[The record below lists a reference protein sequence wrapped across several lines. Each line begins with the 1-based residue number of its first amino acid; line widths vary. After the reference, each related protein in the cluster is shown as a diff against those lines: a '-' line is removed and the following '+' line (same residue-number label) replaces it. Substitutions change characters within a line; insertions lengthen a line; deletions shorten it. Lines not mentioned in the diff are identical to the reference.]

1 MARGRRA
8 HISRY
13 REIGSVIAKYGFS
26 ELVEEVGLGRV
37 FPRLPRGPVTTAE
50 KVELRARNLRL
61 ALEELGPTFIKA
73 GQVLSSRPDLLPAI
87 YIAELEKLQD
97 KVVKFDYETAKK
109 TVEDELG
116 RPLNEIFSHFS
127 KAPIASASLSQV
139 HRATLK
145 TGEQVAVKIRRPGI
159 EKMIEQDIRIFHDI
173 ASILQRSQAIG
184 KYYDFVG
191 TVDGFERIIHE
202 ELEFRLEAS
211 NIERVRKSLAS
222 FKHITLPDV
231 HLDYSTQK
239 VLTLEFVDGIHITAI
254 DELDSDKIDK
264 KVIASELFRAYIKQI
279 IEDGFF
285 HADPHPGNILVT
297 REGMVYLIDLGM
309 VGRLDGNLQSQIA
322 RILIDLVDQNSDGVT
337 ETVMYLGVRSEETNF
352 DQLSRDIGNL
362 TTRYYGRAIE
372 AIGLS
377 DVLNGLVAVIT
388 RNHIKVPSNFAL
400 LAKTVVLVD
409 GIVRRLDPNFN
420 YSEALSASITRIVL
434 TRLRA
439 QFSAV
444 KLFGATL
451 ESSDFLVSLPRHLG
465 LLTDKL
471 VKDDFRIKFEHHRLE
486 SLERTISR
494 SANLLTVALIV
505 SAIVLGS
512 GLVISAE
519 VGPKVFG
526 FPALGL
532 LGFIFASILGLY
544 LVYQILRSRR

>member
-26 ELVEEVGLGRV
+26 ELVEEVGLRRV
-37 FPRLPRGPVTTAE
+37 FPRLPRGPVTAAE

-61 ALEELGPTFIKA
+61 ALQDLGPTFIKA
-73 GQVLSSRPDLLPAI
+73 GQVLSSRPDLLPAV

-97 KVVKFDYETAKK
+97 KVVEFDYETAKN

-116 RPLNEIFSHFS
+116 RPLDEVFSHFS
-127 KAPIASASLSQV
+127 EEPIASASLSQV
-139 HRATLK
+139 HKATLK

-173 ASILQRSQAIG
+173 AYILQRSQAIG

-211 NIERVRKSLAS
+211 NIGRVKKSLRL
-222 FKHITLPDV
+222 FKHITLPEV
-231 HLDYSTQK
+231 YLDYSTQK
-239 VLTLEFVDGIHITAI
+239 VLTLEFIDGIHITAI
-254 DELDSDKIDK
+254 DELESDEIDK

-337 ETVMYLGVRSEETNF
+337 ETVMYLGVRSEDTNF

-409 GIVRRLDPNFN
+409 GIVRRLDPDFN
-420 YSEALSASITRIVL
+420 YSEALRTSITRIVL

-486 SLERTISR
+486 SLEKTISR

>member
-37 FPRLPRGPVTTAE
+37 FPRLPRGPATTAE
-50 KVELRARNLRL
+50 KEELRARNLRL
-61 ALEELGPTFIKA
+61 ALQELGPTFIKA
-73 GQVLSSRPDLLPAI
+73 GQVLSSRPDLLPAV

-97 KVVKFDYETAKK
+97 KVVEFDHETAKR

-116 RPLNEIFSHFS
+116 RPLAEVFSDFS
-127 KAPIASASLSQV
+127 EAPIASASLSQV
-139 HRATLK
+139 HKATLM
-145 TGEQVAVKIRRPGI
+145 TGEEVAVKIRRPGI

-211 NIERVRKSLAS
+211 NIERVKKSLTS
-222 FKHITLPDV
+222 FKHITLPEV
-231 HLDYSTQK
+231 YLDYSTQK

-254 DELDSDKIDK
+254 DEWGSDEIDK
-264 KVIASELFRAYIKQI
+264 KVIANELFRAYIKQI

-420 YSEALSASITRIVL
+420 YAEALSTSITRIVL
-434 TRLRA
+434 SRMRA

-451 ESSDFLVSLPRHLG
+451 ETSDFLVSLPRHLG

-486 SLERTISR
+486 SLEKTISR

>member
-37 FPRLPRGPVTTAE
+37 FPRLPRGPVTAAE

-61 ALEELGPTFIKA
+61 ALQDLGPTFIKA
-73 GQVLSSRPDLLPAI
+73 GQVLSSRPDLLPAV

-97 KVVKFDYETAKK
+97 KVVEFDYETAKK

-116 RPLNEIFSHFS
+116 RPLDELFSHFS
-127 KAPIASASLSQV
+127 EAPIASASLSQV
-139 HRATLK
+139 HKATLK

-173 ASILQRSQAIG
+173 AYILQRSQAVG

-211 NIERVRKSLAS
+211 NIERVKKSLRL
-222 FKHITLPDV
+222 FKHITLPEV
-231 HLDYSTQK
+231 YLDYSTQK
-239 VLTLEFVDGIHITAI
+239 VLTLEFIDGIHITAI
-254 DELDSDKIDK
+254 DELESDEIDK

-337 ETVMYLGVRSEETNF
+337 ETVMYLGVRSEDTNF

-409 GIVRRLDPNFN
+409 GIVRRLDPDFN
-420 YSEALSASITRIVL
+420 YSEALRTSITRIVL

-486 SLERTISR
+486 SLEKTISH

-512 GLVISAE
+512 GLVISAD

-532 LGFIFASILGLY
+532 LGFILASILGLY